1 VETVEK
7 FVLAINLL
15 ETTTVKVVY
24 TPVDSSVYNY
34 APCGIN
40 FENTQTQA
48 SNSLNIEETN
58 SYPQGFEHV
67 ESRI

>member
-24 TPVDSSVYNY
+24 TPVDSSVDNY

-40 FENTQTQA
+40 FENTQT
-48 SNSLNIEETN
+48 
-58 SYPQGFEHV
+58 
-67 ESRI
+67 